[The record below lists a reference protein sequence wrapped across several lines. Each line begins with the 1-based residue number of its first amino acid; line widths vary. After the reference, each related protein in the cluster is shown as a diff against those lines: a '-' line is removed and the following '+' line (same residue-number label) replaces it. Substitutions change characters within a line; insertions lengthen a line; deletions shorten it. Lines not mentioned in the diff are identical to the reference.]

1 MVILII
7 LEFFEYSVHLSF
19 FKLNVFLS
27 DIWPFEQQ
35 NKIGNAN
42 VLSQLKE
49 ENKNV
54 TMVTKLLSRWF
65 PKICL
70 N

>member
-1 MVILII
+1 MC
-7 LEFFEYSVHLSF
+7 
-19 FKLNVFLS
+19 

>member
-1 MVILII
+1 MAILII
-7 LEFFEYSVHLSF
+7 LEIFKNSF
-19 FKLNVFLS
+19 IFLWTSVFLS

-42 VLSQLKE
+42 VLSHLKE

>member
-7 LEFFEYSVHLSF
+7 LEIFEDSIFFSTS
-19 FKLNVFLS
+19 VFLS

>member
-1 MVILII
+1 M
-7 LEFFEYSVHLSF
+7 
-19 FKLNVFLS
+19 S

-70 N
+70 D

>member
-7 LEFFEYSVHLSF
+7 LEIFDYSIHLSF
-19 FKLNVFLS
+19 FKLVFLN